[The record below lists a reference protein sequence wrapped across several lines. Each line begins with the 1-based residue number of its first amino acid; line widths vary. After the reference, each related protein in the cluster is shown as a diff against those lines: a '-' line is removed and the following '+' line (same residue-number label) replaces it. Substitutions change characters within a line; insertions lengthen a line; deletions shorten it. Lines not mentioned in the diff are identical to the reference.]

1 MRYPRETAAAVADSA
16 LEFASRDGLGLVM
29 SCVPTDQIYFLTLFF
44 VYGFLST
51 KFLLMVVPLIVFYI
65 SFLTLLITTL
75 QMFYKKKKRQEAN
88 ALAEVLKQYDVA
100 VDVDQT
106 QSQYTWNSM
115 TPYIVYFL
123 AIPMVVMSFSL
134 ADKDYIPCSE
144 LCVLCAVLVGLCFIA
159 ISDAHDLITLLA
171 LFCNFLAA
179 LPVFLHNFPQ
189 IPVITSVL
197 HFVSGSLVSID
208 LYGGLKL
215 NIGIPTVCYCLIPL
229 FFVQMAFRQSF
240 QGMYR
245 VLVPHLVCYFWFNLI
260 STLYP
265 FTTWFGL
272 ARATVG
278 YLLLPVLIPLSA
290 FIAVFGLIYLFIK
303 MMSSDMFGKIV
314 VTLLLACIPILL
326 TQTKKMFGGKF
337 DKKLGKLKKVIMVL
351 FALMA
356 LIPLIFVRLPVSS
369 EKKVVELDLP
379 HYLDLCLPEESS
391 EAETQIRCHR
401 LVGTKV
407 NWTGTFVNVKV
418 VSTTNEIAKMVD
430 VFPTFIGNPLRCFY
444 GRYYECDDELLS
456 EDDASYCRFMTSI
469 GKECHVAEH
478 DKFTF
483 NVAVKVSDGERTL
496 SLSAEAGN
504 SFHETLVALK
514 EGDQVSIKG
523 SLSDGLGTLAPKLKL
538 KDIKCTSRELA
549 VMQMIYEEDEDFYY
563 DLFRESFKVAFNF
576 FWYPMVEYD
585 PQLGKEAMEAA

>member
-1 MRYPRETAAAVADSA
+1 MAVADQA

-29 SCVPTDQIYFLTLFF
+29 SCIPTDQIYFLALFF
-44 VYGFLST
+44 VYGFLSA
-51 KFLLMVVPLIVFYI
+51 KFLLIVVPLLVFYI
-65 SFLTLLITTL
+65 SFLTLLVTTL
-75 QMFYKKKKRQEAN
+75 QMFYKKRKRQEAN

-106 QSQYTWNSM
+106 QSQYTWNSL

-123 AIPMVVMSFSL
+123 TIPLVVMSFSL

-144 LCVLCAVLVGLCFIA
+144 LCVLCAVLCGLCFVA
-159 ISDAHDLITLLA
+159 ISDSHDLITLLA

-189 IPVITSVL
+189 IPVITSLL
-197 HFVSGSLVSID
+197 HFVSGSLFSID
-208 LYGGLKL
+208 LFGGLKINL
-215 NIGIPTVCYCLIPL
+215 GIPSVCYCLIPL
-229 FFVQMAFRQSF
+229 FFLQMAVRQSF

-278 YLLLPVLIPLSA
+278 YLLLPILLPLSA

-303 MMSSDMFGKIV
+303 LMSSDMFGKIV

-337 DKKLGKLKKVIMVL
+337 DKKLGGLKKVIMVM
-351 FALMA
+351 FALLA
-356 LIPLIFVRLPVSS
+356 LIPLIFVRLPIAT
-369 EKKVVELDLP
+369 EKKVVGLDLP
-379 HYLDLCLPEESS
+379 TYMDMCLPEEGS
-391 EAETQIRCHR
+391 EAATQIRCNR
-401 LVGTKV
+401 IVGTTV
-407 NWTGTFVNVKV
+407 NWTGTFVNVRV
-418 VSTTNEIAKMVD
+418 ASVTNEIAKMVD
-430 VFPTFIGNPLRCFY
+430 VFPKFIGNPLRCFY
-444 GRYYECDDELLS
+444 GRYYECDDESLS
-456 EDDASYCRFMTSI
+456 EDDATYCRFMTSI

-483 NVAVKVSDGERTL
+483 SVAVTVSDGKRSL
-496 SLSAEAGN
+496 SLTAEAGN
-504 SFHETLVALK
+504 SFRETLLAL
-514 EGDQVSIKG
+514 EAGDQVSIKG
-523 SLSDGLGTLAPKLKL
+523 SLSDGLGASAPKLKL

-549 VMQMIYEEDEDFYY
+549 VMQMIYEEDEDFYL

-576 FWYPMVEYD
+576 FWYPVVEYD
-585 PQLGKEAMEAA
+585 PHLGREAMEAA